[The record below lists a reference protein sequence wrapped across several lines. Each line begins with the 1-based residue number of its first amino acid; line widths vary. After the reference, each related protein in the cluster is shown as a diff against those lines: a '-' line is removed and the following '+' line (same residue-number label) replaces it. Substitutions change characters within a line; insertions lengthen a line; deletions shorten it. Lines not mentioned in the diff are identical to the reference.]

1 MEMIGATGLVAPP
14 APVFQIQKKGANQM
28 ATKAA
33 IEEWLAKIVAKLNE
47 VGPYVAD
54 EWGGSVQFIFPDL
67 GTGWRLKMAMDG
79 TVESLVEEIDEEAS
93 TGVVEIDSD
102 TFIAIYEK
110 RMSSTEAR
118 TLGKMRTR
126 KSLDALI
133 KVIVPSLG

>member
-1 MEMIGATGLVAPP
+1 
-14 APVFQIQKKGANQM
+14 M

-33 IEEWLAKIVAKLNE
+33 IEEWLGKIVTKLNE

-67 GTGWRLKMAMDG
+67 GTGWYLKMAMDG
-79 TVESLVEEIDEEAS
+79 TVESLEEKIDEGAA

-102 TFIAIYEK
+102 VFIAIYEK